1 MGRARHSVRA
11 AIGIQPPELSAAVA
25 IQTLAAHL
33 KLETLKKPIMQ
44 VTVRKS
50 VTFAAKT
57 SMWKRGHQLRRWST
71 RKKLS
76 TPGFFLRVC
85 LARWSVRSQ
94 SQFVPEIS
102 LSDSGPP
109 LRMILKR
116 EGMVAGGP
124 GRPTI
129 SSIVSWGEGL
139 VIFHCRLPVE
149 RMAAPPNGG
158 QAPARGQ
165 TNMASGRRRGN
176 HARSLA

>member
-1 MGRARHSVRA
+1 M
-11 AIGIQPPELSAAVA
+11 P
-25 IQTLAAHL
+25 
-33 KLETLKKPIMQ
+33 
-44 VTVRKS
+44 RK
-50 VTFAAKT
+50 
-57 SMWKRGHQLRRWST
+57 
-71 RKKLS
+71 
-76 TPGFFLRVC
+76 LRVEYGKG
-85 LARWSVRSQ
+85 AIWSVRSQ

-109 LRMILKR
+109 LRMILKH